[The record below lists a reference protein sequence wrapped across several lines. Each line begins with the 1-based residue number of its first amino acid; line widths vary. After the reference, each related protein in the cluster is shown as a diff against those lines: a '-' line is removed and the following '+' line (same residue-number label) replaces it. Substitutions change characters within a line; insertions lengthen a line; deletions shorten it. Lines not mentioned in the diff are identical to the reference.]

1 MSAMSIATV
10 SAAHLGQTEEASK
23 MAARIRNLYPYFR
36 ISTLG
41 AYQEMLPQDLAR
53 WNDGLRKAGLPE

>member
-1 MSAMSIATV
+1 
-10 SAAHLGQTEEASK
+10 LGQTEEARK

-41 AYQEMLPQDLAR
+41 AYQEMLPQDLVR
-53 WNDGLRKAGLPE
+53 WNEGLRKAGLPE